1 MISKKYFRVKKNGEP
16 YKGSFCKHP
25 ELIENYD
32 KAISDNTQIW
42 ECHHRL
48 ETHTSSGEKRLIGIT
63 EEELTALGMYF
74 DRPPE
79 ELIFMTP
86 FEHQSLHNKGK
97 KKSEEHRRKI
107 GSSLKGQFI
116 NRKDESRPVLC
127 VETGKIFQSISDACR
142 QTGTCVN
149 NISSVCK
156 GKRKTAGGFHWQ
168 YV

>member
-16 YKGSFCKHP
+16 YKGSFCRHP

-32 KAISDNTQIW
+32 KAVSDNTQIW

-48 ETHTSSGEKRLIGIT
+48 ETHTSNGERRLIEIT
-63 EEELTALGMYF
+63 KEELIALGMYF

-79 ELIFMTP
+79 ELIFLNG
-86 FEHQSLHNKGK
+86 FEHLSLHNKGK
-97 KKSEEHRRKI
+97 KKSEEHREKI
-107 GSSLKGQFI
+107 SNTLKGQFI

-127 VETGKIFQSISDACR
+127 VETGKVFQSISEAYR
-142 QTGTCVN
+142 QTGVYVN
-149 NISSVCK
+149 NISHVCK

-168 YV
+168 YA